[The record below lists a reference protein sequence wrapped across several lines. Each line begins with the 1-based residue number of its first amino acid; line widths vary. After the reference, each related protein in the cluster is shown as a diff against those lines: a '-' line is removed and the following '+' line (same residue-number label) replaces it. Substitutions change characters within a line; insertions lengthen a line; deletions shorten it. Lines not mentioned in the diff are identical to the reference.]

1 MLRSRYLLIMED
13 SISILVKLWFLLI
26 GFDHSEFHRAS
37 GEQSSTSIN
46 LSTGQIEAITGEN
59 MFEEQFSKPRKT
71 KGK

>member
-37 GEQSSTSIN
+37 GEQSSIN
-46 LSTGQIEAITGEN
+46 RSTGRIEAIIGEN
-59 MFEEQFSKPRKT
+59 MFEEQSSKPGNA